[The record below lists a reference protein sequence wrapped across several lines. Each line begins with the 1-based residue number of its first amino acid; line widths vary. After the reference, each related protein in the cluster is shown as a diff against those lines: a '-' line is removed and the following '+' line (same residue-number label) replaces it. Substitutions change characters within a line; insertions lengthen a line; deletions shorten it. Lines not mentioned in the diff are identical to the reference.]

1 MVSLKIELGS
11 KFLSL
16 FFLSGM
22 DVLQYND
29 VSFEMLASVFP
40 ECLSPYVEFSQRLK
54 IEGKTDFG
62 IFKQWES
69 GTLPS

>member
-1 MVSLKIELGS
+1 
-11 KFLSL
+11 
-16 FFLSGM
+16 M

-40 ECLSPYVEFSQRLK
+40 EFLSPYVEFSQRLK
-54 IEGKTDFG
+54 IEGKTAFR
-62 IFKQWES
+62 IFKPLKR